1 MRISDWS
8 SDVCSSDLA
17 GDGLLFDTADPTMPG
32 DHLVGYDHVANL
44 LGATDE
50 TPALVVL
57 NACNTADGIDLILE
71 VAPVV
76 IATNATIG
84 DTPSP
89 IFAVHFYGAIAAAQ
103 TLGNSVRPAPARIAL
118 DP

>member
-84 DTPSP
+84 DTTSH

-103 TLGNSVRPAPARIAL
+103 TIGNARSEEHTTEL
-118 DP
+118 Q

>member
-71 VAPVV
+71 VAPVR
-76 IATNATIG
+76 
-84 DTPSP
+84 SEER
-89 IFAVHFYGAIAAAQ
+89 
-103 TLGNSVRPAPARIAL
+103 SVGKECVSTGRSWWSTYP
-118 DP
+118 